1 MRLFVDVPDNAMSPR
16 FSKHDTV
23 SVMSNCMP
31 DNGEYALAAVTDRVS
46 GKTEMVLRTFH
57 YDNGSITLTPI
68 DRRYPSMVFKG
79 KDLQFVSIL
88 GRAYGV
94 KYARSRQYKSWFDT
108 AKKAERTVSTDE
120 EKG

>member
-1 MRLFVDVPDNAMSPR
+1 MRLFVDCPDNAMSPI

-31 DNGEYALAAVTDRVS
+31 DNGEYALAAVTDRAS
-46 GKTEMVLRTFH
+46 GKTDLVLRTFH
-57 YDNGSITLTPI
+57 YDNDSIALTPI
-68 DRRYPSMVFKG
+68 NLKYPSMVFRG
-79 KDLQFVSIL
+79 EDLQLVSIL

-94 KYARSRQYKSWFDT
+94 RYARSGQYKHWFDT
-108 AKKAERTVSTDE
+108 AVKAERKVSAG